1 MDFSPTPRQFDFKE
15 ENRFRIKRER
25 QSQRKC
31 TQDKITNFPFNIY
44 DKHAHC
50 SMLVNI

>member
-15 ENRFRIKRER
+15 ENRFRIKKER

-31 TQDKITNFPFNIY
+31 TQDKITQIFHSIY
-44 DKHAHC
+44 MTNMLIAQC
-50 SMLVNI
+50 S